1 MKQYRTPLLLLS
13 AMTAVPAALAE
24 NCVAISD
31 DQARLACYD
40 TAAGRSAP
48 GLPDTEESSRGWGA
62 GTREPGLEEEAVE
75 PVNLAE
81 EELLFGKRIAEEAEI
96 TGNAWVITPHHRNYL
111 LPLTYSDT
119 LNRDAWA
126 LQQPD
131 EPMDRLE
138 AKFQLSLKTI
148 AWENILGRNN
158 HLWVGYTQRNWW
170 QLYNESS
177 PFRETNY
184 QPEVTLSFANNWR
197 FWGFTNTLWDVG
209 FVHESNGKGGDL
221 SRSWNRIVAGAAFE
235 RRRMTLNVRGWYRIP
250 ESGSSDDNPDIEDY
264 MGYGDL
270 TGIWKWEQHEFAVQ
284 LRNNLQSDNRGSV
297 QLEWTFPV
305 NRRFKGYVQYFNG
318 YGESL
323 IDYDLHQSRIGIGV
337 SMTDLL

>member
-1 MKQYRTPLLLLS
+1 MKKPCYALLLLLS
-13 AMTAVPAALAE
+13 LSAAPSALAE
-24 NCVAISD
+24 NCVSISD

-48 GLPDTEESSRGWGA
+48 GTPNTAESSLGWGA
-62 GTREPGLEEEAVE
+62 DEDDTLDEEAVE

-81 EELLFGKRIAEEAEI
+81 EELLFGKRIAEEAEL

-111 LPLTYSDT
+111 LPLTYADT
-119 LNRDAWA
+119 LNREAWA

-170 QLYNESS
+170 QVYNESS
-177 PFRETNY
+177 PFR
-184 QPEVTLSFANNWR
+184 
-197 FWGFTNTLWDVG
+197 GFTNTLWDVG
-209 FVHESNGKGGDL
+209 FVHESNGQGGDL

-235 RRRMTLNVRGWYRIP
+235 RRRMTLNLRGWYRIP
-250 ESGSSDDNPDIEDY
+250 ESSGSDDNPDIEDY
-264 MGYGDL
+264 LGYGDL

-284 LRNNLQSDNRGSV
+284 VRNNLQADNRGSV

-323 IDYDLHQSRIGIGV
+323 IDYNLHQSRIGFGV

>member
-1 MKQYRTPLLLLS
+1 MKPPNIFLLLAL
-13 AMTAVPAALAE
+13 VAAAQSKAHAE
-24 NCVAISD
+24 NCVSIAD
-31 DQARLACYD
+31 DQSRLACYD
-40 TAAGRSAP
+40 AAAGRS
-48 GLPDTEESSRGWGA
+48 LPDTADWSLGWGA
-62 GTREPGLEEEAVE
+62 DGDDTGLEEEAVV

-131 EPMDRLE
+131 EPIDRLE

-148 AWENILGRNN
+148 AWENILGHNN

-184 QPEVTLSFANNWR
+184 QPEISLSFTNNWR
-197 FWGFTNTLWDVG
+197 FLGFTNTLWDVG
-209 FVHESNGKGGDL
+209 FVHESNGQAGDL
-221 SRSWNRIVAGAAFE
+221 SRSWNRIIAGALVHQVAP
-235 RRRMTLNVRGWYRIP
+235 VPIP
-250 ESGSSDDNPDIEDY
+250 
-264 MGYGDL
+264 
-270 TGIWKWEQHEFAVQ
+270 
-284 LRNNLQSDNRGSV
+284 
-297 QLEWTFPV
+297 
-305 NRRFKGYVQYFNG
+305 
-318 YGESL
+318 
-323 IDYDLHQSRIGIGV
+323 
-337 SMTDLL
+337 